1 MKRLHQ
7 LAISFCA
14 DESGVTA
21 MEYAMV
27 GVLIAVVIAIAV
39 ISVGST
45 LNTLFTSVANC
56 FPSGA
61 C

>member
-27 GVLIAVVIAIAV
+27 GVLIAVVIAVAV

>member
-7 LAISFCA
+7 LASSFCA
-14 DESGVTA
+14 DEAGVTA
-21 MEYAMV
+21 IEYALIA
-27 GVLIAVVIAIAV
+27 VLIAVVIAATV
-39 ISVGST
+39 ISVGSS
-45 LNTLFTSVANC
+45 LNSMFTSVANC

>member
-7 LAISFCA
+7 LASSFCA

-21 MEYAMV
+21 IEYALI
-27 GVLIAVVIAIAV
+27 GALIAVVIAVAV
-39 ISVGST
+39 MSVGSA

>member
-7 LAISFCA
+7 LASSFCA

-21 MEYAMV
+21 IEYALI
-27 GVLIAVVIAIAV
+27 GALIAVVIAVAV

>member
-7 LAISFCA
+7 LVISFCT

-21 MEYAMV
+21 IEYALI
-27 GVLIAVVIAIAV
+27 GALIAVVIAGAV
-39 ISVGST
+39 VTVGSS

>member
-7 LAISFCA
+7 LASSFCA

-21 MEYAMV
+21 IEYALI
-27 GVLIAVVIAIAV
+27 GALIAVVIALAV
-39 ISVGST
+39 VSVGSA
-45 LNTLFTSVANC
+45 LNTLFTTVANC

>member
-7 LAISFCA
+7 LASSVCA

-21 MEYAMV
+21 IEYALI
-27 GVLIAVVIAIAV
+27 GALIAVVIALAV
-39 ISVGST
+39 VSVGSA

>member
-7 LAISFCA
+7 LVRSFCA
-14 DESGVTA
+14 NESGVTA

-27 GVLIAVVIAIAV
+27 AVLIAIVIALAV

-45 LNTLFTSVANC
+45 LNTLFTRVASC
-56 FPSGA
+56 FPSGG